1 MKSKLLLSDL
11 LNQMSFALCIVKRDY
26 SIVMANQYFL
36 SRVKG
41 ISKNISGENL
51 LKLFPDSAKFL
62 KRKVDTAFMIE
73 SPSFSSWEQS
83 PHVLPFKT
91 SRPVSGREERMYQ
104 DLELIPIHSESGV
117 LEHVCLCVYD
127 STITA
132 SQQKELTDVTNR
144 LRQEHQALKQAQTQL
159 LQSEKMASIGQLSAG
174 IAHEINNPIG
184 FITSNMQTLDDY
196 FKKMTGFIDS
206 VNNLMA
212 EQEGSVV
219 RSQIAELYA
228 NAQLDFIIEDTA
240 DLISESLEGSS
251 RVMAIVKNL
260 KEFSHV
266 DSADWAC
273 VDITEGLDS
282 TLRIINN
289 EIKYH
294 IEVER
299 HYDANTPNIYC
310 QPMQLNQ
317 VFLNILVNASQAI
330 KEQGVIRVDVAPLN
344 DDKVEIKISDTGS
357 GIDKKH
363 LASIFEPFFT
373 TKPVGSGTGLGLSV
387 SYGIVH
393 AHNGSIEVESELN
406 VGTTFTITLPIT
418 GAEQSDHTKETE

>member
-41 ISKNISGENL
+41 INNSVVGENL
-51 LKLFPDSAKFL
+51 LSLFPDSAKFL

-104 DLELIPIHSESGV
+104 DLELIPIHSENGV
-117 LEHVCLCVYD
+117 LEHLCLCVYD

-132 SQQKELTDVTNR
+132 SQQKELTEVTDQ

-196 FKKMTGFIDS
+196 FKKMTGFITS
-206 VNNLMA
+206 VNALIA
-212 EQEGSVV
+212 QEASETLQQKVTEFHAA
-219 RSQIAELYA
+219 S
-228 NAQLDFIIEDTA
+228 QLDFILEDTA

-266 DSADWAC
+266 DSADWAY
-273 VDITEGLDS
+273 VDITEGIDS

-294 IEVER
+294 IEVQR
-299 HYDANTPNIYC
+299 HYDDDTPQIYC

-330 KEQGVIRVDVAPLN
+330 KDQGTITVTVSPEK
-344 DDKVEIKISDTGS
+344 DDKIKITISDTGS
-357 GIDKKH
+357 GIEQKH

-393 AHNGSIEVESELN
+393 AHHGSIAVESEVG
-406 VGTTFTITLPIT
+406 VGTTFTILLPVR
-418 GAEQSDHTKETE
+418 GADKNHSKQAE